1 MSSSLPCLRPS
12 SMEKITSKDGTTIA
26 FVTNG
31 FGPAIVFVGG
41 AFNDHTRLAPLA
53 AALEKDH
60 TVVTYDR
67 RARGQSGD
75 GPAYAIEREV
85 EDLAAVIETAAGGH
99 AAVFGFSSGAVL
111 ALHASAG
118 GLPIDQ
124 LFLYEAPFVRRPADL
139 PVRMQKLVDEE
150 RPGDAVALFQ
160 AEGIGLPPEVIDRIR
175 TSPMWPGLVGMAQS
189 AVYDAT
195 IVTELAEPPAVTVPT
210 LVMVG
215 AEAIPVLKE
224 SATLIVGGDH
234 VEVTGGVDHDIPVDE
249 TARLIRTVKK
259 P

>member
-1 MSSSLPCLRPS
+1 VSSSLPRLRPCV
-12 SMEKITSKDGTTIA
+12 MEKITSKDGTTIA

-53 AALEKDH
+53 AALEEDH

-75 GPAYAIEREV
+75 GPAYAVEREV
-85 EDLAAVIETAAGGH
+85 EDLAAVIETVAGGR
-99 AAVFGFSSGAVL
+99 AVVFGYSSGAVL
-111 ALHASAG
+111 ALHAVAL

-124 LFLYEAPFVRRPADL
+124 LFLFEGPFGRGVADL
-139 PVRMQKLVDEE
+139 PARMQKLVDDQ

-160 AEGIGLPPEVIDRIR
+160 AEGIGLPPEVIEQIR
-175 TSPMWPGLVGMAQS
+175 RSPMWPGLVALAQS

-195 IVTELAEPPAVTVPT
+195 IAMVKPDVVTVPT
-210 LVMVG
+210 LVMTG
-215 AEAIPVLKE
+215 AATSPALKE
-224 SATLIVGGDH
+224 SAKLIVGADH
-234 VEVTGGVDHDIPVDE
+234 VQVAGGVGHDIPVDE